1 MSIRECIKGK
11 IEEIKEAFKESNNR
25 KNNGDNFI
33 EVYIEKSKR
42 YKMINILNIVAT
54 SILGL
59 ISLGIFIYVVLKG
72 DNSDIGIGITVFVI
86 IVIIIIPSI
95 HFYLDNKLY
104 FDNLKDIKICL
115 NMSDENLEFDFIKL
129 NKPFFYINNENF
141 KLYNDINIRLKSYIL
156 NIKENKNNKQVTKN
170 WVWIIV
176 KWIFTVVIG
185 QVLGYYLKSISI
197 ESFNDN
203 IMDIISI
210 LILLGMIIYIISDIN
225 SNLKKI
231 KQNRENRIN
240 NLLMYIQIELEN
252 RIENYIL
259 GKEKNTQD
267 KEKVILDNEKWI
279 YINNK

>member
-11 IEEIKEAFKESNNR
+11 IEEIKEAFKELDNR

-115 NMSDENLEFDFIKL
+115 NMNDENLEFDFIKL
-129 NKPFFYINNENF
+129 NKSLFYINNENF
-141 KLYNDINIRLKSYIL
+141 KLYNDINIRLKGYIL
-156 NIKENKNNKQVTKN
+156 NIKENENKKNNNKN
-170 WVWIIV
+170 GILTLI
-176 KWIFTVVIG
+176 KGAFTVLIAPILVNCFE
-185 QVLGYYLKSISI
+185 YISI
-197 ESFNDN
+197 ENFNDN
-203 IMDIISI
+203 IVNN
-210 LILLGMIIYIISDIN
+210 ILLIILVFWILYIIYDIYLIS
-225 SNLKKI
+225 KRK

-240 NLLMYIQIELEN
+240 NLLMYIHIELEN
-252 RIENYIL
+252 KIANYVLNKENNL
-259 GKEKNTQD
+259 SND
-267 KEKVILDNEKWI
+267 EKWSYVI
-279 YINNK
+279 